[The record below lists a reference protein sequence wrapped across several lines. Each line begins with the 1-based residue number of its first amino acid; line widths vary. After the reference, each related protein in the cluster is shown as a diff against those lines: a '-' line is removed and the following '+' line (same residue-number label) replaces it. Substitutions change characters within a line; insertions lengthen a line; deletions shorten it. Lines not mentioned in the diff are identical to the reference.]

1 MLITSKDN
9 PKIKELS
16 RLLSFKKERAQKGLF
31 VIEGIRTFK
40 EAVKEKADIK
50 SVYITQEAY
59 DKFPDVVCN
68 DTYPD
73 GFYIITDELARRV
86 SDSVTP
92 QGIFAVIA
100 AIDRDINSV
109 LDSGRVL
116 VLNNLQDPG
125 NIGTLLRTAEA
136 VGINSVILCENC
148 CELYNPKVIRST
160 MGSVFRLSIA
170 VCDSFEIVVKALKA
184 HGIKSFAAVVNK
196 DAENIE
202 QIDFGDRCA
211 AVIGNEGNGLKDE
224 HVRLC
229 DRRLT
234 ISMKGNAQS
243 LNASVAGAI
252 ILWEMTK

>member
-9 PKIKELS
+9 PKIKELT
-16 RLLSFKKERAQKGLF
+16 RLLSSKKERERKGLF
-31 VIEGIRTFK
+31 VIEGIRAFK
-40 EAVKEKADIK
+40 EAVKENADIK
-50 SVYITQEAY
+50 SVYLTQEAY
-59 DKFPDVVCN
+59 DK
-68 DTYPD
+68 YPD
-73 GFYIITDELARRV
+73 AFCSDIYHGGFFIITDELAKKA

-92 QGIFAVIA
+92 QGVFAVVTDV
-100 AIDRDINSV
+100 DRDICGV
-109 LDSGRVL
+109 LGAGRVL

-125 NIGTLLRTAEA
+125 NVGTLLRTADA
-136 VGINSVILCENC
+136 VGIKSVILCESC

-170 VCDSFEIVVKALKA
+170 VCDSFERVAEVLKEN
-184 HGIKSFAAVVNK
+184 GVTLFAAVVDR
-196 DAENIE
+196 DAESVDK
-202 QIDFGDRCA
+202 IDFSDRCA

-224 HVRLC
+224 HIRLC